1 MTAQELIKASLR
13 AIQAIATGETPTD
26 AEMVDGLEALSMMLR
41 YWGTKRTLMHYIEVE
56 SHILTASTESYS
68 IGSGGDIDTIRPL
81 KITGGYT
88 RSGSRDTPIE
98 VVSEK
103 KYREISQKS
112 YSGGS
117 VVYVWYNPSWGAN
130 ERGTIYVY
138 PATADTIYLHCL
150 RPLGE
155 PTGLTETVL
164 FPGEYDDPIKW
175 NLAVRLCP
183 EYGKALTP
191 LLQDL
196 AVSTLDQLIAFNAA
210 LQIETIN
217 SKILSIGRGYD
228 IDSG

>member
-1 MTAQELIKASLR
+1 
-13 AIQAIATGETPTD
+13 
-26 AEMVDGLEALSMMLR
+26 MMLR
-41 YWGTKRTLMHYIEVE
+41 YWGMKRTLMHYIDIEN
-56 SHILTASTESYS
+56 HTLTTGTESYT
-68 IGSGGDIDTIRPL
+68 IGSGGDIDTVRPL

-88 RSGSRDTPIE
+88 RSGSLDTPIE
-98 VVSEK
+98 VVDEK

-117 VVYVWYNPSWGAN
+117 VAYVWYNPSWGAN

-138 PATADTIYLHCL
+138 PATGDTLYLHCL

-183 EYGKALTP
+183 EYGKTLTP

-196 AVSTLDQLIAFNAA
+196 AVSTLDQLMAFNAA
-210 LQIETIN
+210 LQVETI
-217 SKILSIGRGYD
+217 KAEILSISRGYN
-228 IDSG
+228 IDSD